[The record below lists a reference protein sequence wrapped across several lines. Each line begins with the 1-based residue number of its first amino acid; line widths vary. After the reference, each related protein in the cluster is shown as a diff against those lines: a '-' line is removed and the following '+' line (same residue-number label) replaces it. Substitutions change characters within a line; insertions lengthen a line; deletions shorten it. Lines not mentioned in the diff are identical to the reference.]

1 MKKILKGFTLAE
13 VLITLS
19 IIGIISAITLPSLQ
33 SNIQNQTLEP
43 QISKF
48 YSQMEEGLKRYMA
61 TEGIETLPND
71 ATWITPFVRNYLRVE
86 YVCTG
91 SDDTN
96 CYADSYKSLNGRA
109 VANFGRTMLR
119 LRIILSSNIGVFG
132 GVLKD
137 GATFTIYRFGGISRL
152 VFDVNGKRGP
162 NILGRDLFT
171 ATISNNGILNEPT
184 ADMYDNPANYNQ
196 TLITNYNNCRIG
208 NNILRTDG
216 CLQRLAR
223 NKFKFDY

>member
-96 CYADSYKSLNGRA
+96 CYADSYKNLNGGKCDKSPRD
-109 VANFGRTMLR
+109 L
-119 LRIILSSNIGVFG
+119 ISSSDEVFHG
-132 GVLKD
+132 ILKD
-137 GATFTIYRFGGISRL
+137 GVMFSIFINRGKTVL
-152 VFDVNGKRGP
+152 MFDVNGKHGP
-162 NILGRDLFT
+162 NILGRDFFDV
-171 ATISNNGILNEPT
+171 TISDRGVINESAP
-184 ADMYDNPANYNQ
+184 AMYSNQAKYNKSLGEMYDN
-196 TLITNYNNCRIG
+196 CRKG
-208 NNILRTDG
+208 ILTEDIHGG
-216 CLQRLAR
+216 CLIRLAR